1 VVGVGKDCDVVRR
14 QEVATLQRICCRVV
28 DFNEPSR
35 RVMFEPLA
43 DIAL

>member
-1 VVGVGKDCDVVRR
+1 MVRR
-14 QEVATLQRICCRVV
+14 QRVATLQRLSGRVV
-28 DFNEPSR
+28 DVNEPSS